1 MKFDTEH
8 IIEALRETQINPDDI
23 DAVVHK
29 LEEIAEEIK
38 KEKEQARVPRQKKKN
53 VLLNP
58 KDTLSYYIMQCEEDY
73 DLNQI
78 VPALH
83 KSIGDYNQKAK
94 KKKVEITNMAE
105 AIEFIPNKILKDN
118 GLNIKTKSPCEIS
131 TVDK

>member
-8 IIEALRETQINPDDI
+8 VIEALKETQINPDDI

-38 KEKEQARVPRQKKKN
+38 KEKELNKTPRIKKKHI
-53 VLLNP
+53 LLNP
-58 KDTLSYYIMQCEEDY
+58 KETASYYIMQCEQDY

-83 KSIGDYNQKAK
+83 KSIGDYNQTAK
-94 KKKVEITNMAE
+94 KKKVEIKNMAE